1 VLKKKD
7 GAIFVHRYRK
17 PFGNIVVGLKEAGK
31 GRCLGLKNSILSLKK
46 KNRAKGQHGE
56 GEK

>member
-7 GAIFVHRYRK
+7 GAIFVHKYRK

-31 GRCLGLKNSILSLKK
+31 GRCLGLKKLNALIGKK
-46 KNRAKGQHGE
+46 KQG
-56 GEK
+56 